1 MKIPEPIEVYLPRPS
16 TARLKIVPHITEVQ
30 RPQRV
35 KKITPTG
42 TSTIPNPVPVNT
54 GIAPITSVGA
64 KMPTS
69 TKISA
74 SEATNESCT
83 LLEILPPSRPPS
95 RRPHIIRN
103 Q

>member
-1 MKIPEPIEVYLPRPS
+1 M
-16 TARLKIVPHITEVQ
+16 PHITEVQ